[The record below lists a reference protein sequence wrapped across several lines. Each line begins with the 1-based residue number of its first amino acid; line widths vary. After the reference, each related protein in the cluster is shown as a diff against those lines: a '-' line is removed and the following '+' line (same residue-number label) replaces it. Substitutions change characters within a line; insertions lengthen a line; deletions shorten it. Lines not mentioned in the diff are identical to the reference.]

1 MNRLLILVFATL
13 LAMMT
18 ALWISDAMS
27 QVKPST
33 TITKKQE
40 QPQPQ
45 VSGAETVTSQAQ
57 NLPVE
62 SRVEILEREI
72 RKLRSE
78 LNQLSASTKKLNRE
92 FSGHRHR
99 IHEGAM
105 WVPAVSLW
113 DDTLRN
119 NVRHQFIMFP
129 NHARLETSAPLRR
142 E

>member
-1 MNRLLILVFATL
+1 MNRLLNLVLATL
-13 LAMMT
+13 IAMT
-18 ALWISDAMS
+18 IALWIPDAMS
-27 QVKPST
+27 QAKPGT
-33 TITKKQE
+33 TIAKKQE

-45 VSGAETVTSQAQ
+45 LTAAKTVTSQAQ
-57 NLPVE
+57 NLAVE
-62 SRVEILEREI
+62 TRVEILEREI
-72 RKLRSE
+72 RTLRSE

-99 IHEGAM
+99 IYEGAM
-105 WVPAVSLW
+105 WLPAVSLW

-129 NHARLETSAPLRR
+129 NRPGLETGTPLRG